1 MHRSGTSALTGAL
14 ECLGVALPSD
24 LLPPMEDNPKGYFEG
39 VQVLEINE
47 RILESLQSSYDDTRY
62 TIDIPEGTVAAF
74 LPEVK
79 RFIEAEFQYSKFFAL
94 KDPRLCLTFPVWE
107 RALTELGI
115 SVKII
120 IPYRNPFEIARS
132 LQKRNDFSVEKGIL
146 LWVKYFLHAE
156 FYSRG
161 QARLF
166 VGFNQL
172 LQKTQEKINE
182 LAVFTGVELVENS
195 TKSLDNFLDKDLKH
209 HNLGINNVD
218 DNLPDFVKKLIE
230 LVEKDCLNQVDTAY
244 FDLIRKEVISTY
256 TFFHVYDVQFHSQI
270 SRDLHWQ
277 RDQEHTRY
285 EDQVEQNE
293 RLAQSKVGL
302 EESLQSQA
310 TELVNKQHEI
320 EVLAEEKAQGQTEH
334 VRLNEE
340 LDELLQDIESIKE
353 HKQVEKQAYEIQIG
367 EIEQSRN
374 QLQAKLEAQKIEMVQ
389 AQQQVQILAQSK
401 MDLEESLQS
410 QATELVNK
418 QHEIEVLA
426 EEKAQGQAEHVR
438 LNQALAKKRAE
449 VDELVQDVN
458 SVVADLAFIK
468 ENKRSVRTNSIRNF
482 NKIFKK

>member
-320 EVLAEEKAQGQTEH
+320 EVLAEEKAQGQ
-334 VRLNEE
+334 
-340 LDELLQDIESIKE
+340 
-353 HKQVEKQAYEIQIG
+353 
-367 EIEQSRN
+367 
-374 QLQAKLEAQKIEMVQ
+374 
-389 AQQQVQILAQSK
+389 
-401 MDLEESLQS
+401 
-410 QATELVNK
+410 
-418 QHEIEVLA
+418 
-426 EEKAQGQAEHVR
+426 AEHVR